1 MERIMIKIS
10 ADGDFIS
17 LRTYSRKYGR
27 SKQFVI
33 WRREL
38 DDLKAKQKL
47 LSADGY
53 SYLRMYLHKSQEGED
68 VLKIEVSWL
77 DSSGDKLIGRLERLS
92 ITYQDF
98 LDCIDESIRE
108 GGKSC
113 CRLSLLESRRPVIEF
128 GSRSNLEKIARIK
141 GLRRKLGKFLERH
154 FQWPDAVRIWIVDDS
169 YAPYSFFFREE
180 RIGGT
185 GICGGIILH
194 GLEDMQKAYFGM
206 HT

>member
-47 LSADGY
+47 LSANGY

>member
-1 MERIMIKIS
+1 MERTMIKIS

-33 WRREL
+33 WRKEL
-38 DDLKAKQKL
+38 EELKAKQKL

-68 VLKIEVSWL
+68 VLKIEVTWL

-92 ITYQDF
+92 ITYQGF
-98 LDCIDESIRE
+98 LDCIDESSCE
-108 GGKSC
+108 GGKTC
-113 CRLSLLESRRPVIEF
+113 CRLSLPESHRPVIEF
-128 GSRSNLEKIARIK
+128 GSRSNLGKIARMK

-154 FQWPDAVRIWIVDDS
+154 FQWPDAVKIRIVDDG

-194 GLEDMQKAYFGM
+194 GREDLRKAYYGM

>member
-1 MERIMIKIS
+1 MERTMIKIS

-27 SKQFVI
+27 SGQFVI
-33 WRREL
+33 WRREM

-53 SYLRMYLHKSQEGED
+53 SYSRMYLLKNQEGED
-68 VLKIEVSWL
+68 VLKIEITWL
-77 DSSGDKLIGRLERLS
+77 NSSGDKLIGRLERFS
-92 ITYQDF
+92 IAYQDF
-98 LDCIDESIRE
+98 LNCIDESIRE

-113 CRLSLLESRRPVIEF
+113 CRLSLPERRRPVIEF

-154 FQWPDAVRIWIVDDS
+154 FQWPDAVKIRIVDDS
-169 YAPYSFFFREE
+169 CVPYSFFFREE

-194 GLEDMQKAYFGM
+194 GLEDMQKAYYSM

>member
-1 MERIMIKIS
+1 MGRIMIKIS
-10 ADGDFIS
+10 VDGDFIS
-17 LRTYSRKYGR
+17 LRTFSRKYGR
-27 SKQFVI
+27 SRQFVI

-38 DDLKAKQKL
+38 DGLKAKQKL

-53 SYLRMYLHKSQEGED
+53 SYLRMYLHKNPEGED
-68 VLKIEVSWL
+68 VLQIEVTWL
-77 DSSGDKLIGRLERLS
+77 NSSGDELIGCLERLS

-98 LDCIDESIRE
+98 LDCVDESIRE
-108 GGKSC
+108 DGKSC
-113 CRLSLLESRRPVIEF
+113 CRLSLPERRRPVIEF
-128 GSRSNLEKIARIK
+128 GSRSNLEKIAQMK
-141 GLRRKLGKFLERH
+141 GLRRKLGKFLDRH
-154 FQWPDAVRIWIVDDS
+154 FQWPDAVKIRIVDDS

-194 GLEDMQKAYFGM
+194 GMEDMQKAYFGM